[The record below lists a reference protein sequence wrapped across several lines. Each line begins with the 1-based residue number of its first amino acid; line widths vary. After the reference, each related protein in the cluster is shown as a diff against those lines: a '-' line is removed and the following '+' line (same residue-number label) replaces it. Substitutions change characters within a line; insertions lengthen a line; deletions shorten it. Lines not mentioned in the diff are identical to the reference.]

1 MLRRAITS
9 VARRSYAK
17 VSNPAPA
24 FSGQAVVNGA
34 FEEISL
40 EKYNSEVSQNS
51 LEFLNLILLG

>member
-1 MLRRAITS
+1 MFRRAITS

-40 EKYNSEVSQNS
+40 EKYNAEVSQIYWNC
-51 LEFLNLILLG
+51 